1 MVPAS
6 VWQMLRG
13 ATLVLVAI
21 MSVFILKRKLYRHH
35 LTGLFLVV
43 AGSALVGYS
52 AIKYAQPSSND

>member
-1 MVPAS
+1 
-6 VWQMLRG
+6 MLRG